1 MQLVTRTTYNNAGNL
16 LSRKINVDM
25 KLDIR
30 ILKIFNRLPLFDCML

>member
-25 KLDIR
+25 KTYE
-30 ILKIFNRLPLFDCML
+30 F